1 MNFKILVKLIV
12 PEIQEEYELYIP
24 INKTVGY
31 CTKLFMKMITER
43 YNVFPEE
50 TKANLYNRRTG
61 EYYKSSL
68 LIRNTNIRNGTELIL
83 LTI

>member
-24 INKTVGY
+24 INKTIGY
-31 CTKLFMKMITER
+31 CNKLFVNMITER
-43 YNVFPEE
+43 YNVFPEG
-50 TKANLYNRRTG
+50 TKTNLYNRRTG
-61 EYYKSSL
+61 EYYKNSL
-68 LIRNTNIRNGTELIL
+68 LIRNTNVRNGTELVL